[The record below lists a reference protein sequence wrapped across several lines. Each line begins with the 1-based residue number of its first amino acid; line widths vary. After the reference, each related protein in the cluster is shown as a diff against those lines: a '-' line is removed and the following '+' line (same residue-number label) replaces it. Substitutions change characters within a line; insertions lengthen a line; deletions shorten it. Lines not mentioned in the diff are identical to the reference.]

1 MSVSSNIL
9 KENSRDLLREEEP
22 GDAEVEF
29 PIDDEDEDFSITSIR
44 IVLVDSDP
52 ESLCL
57 MKNLMTQFSYQV
69 RDFKN
74 GAEAIAFLMMS
85 KHEIDLVIWD
95 FHVPEINGLEALKTI
110 GKEMD
115 LPVVIMSHEH
125 KKKTVMEST
134 KQGSCNFLVK
144 PVSKEIIAVLWQ
156 HVYRKRVSIYSVE
169 SNPEETVGLDQD
181 DIDLYQT
188 NSNCGEQTSSYQK
201 EDKNKKP
208 RMTWTPE
215 LHQLFEKAVE
225 KMGGVERNHSHESL
239 VNIQF
244 FFACYS
250 FIILFFVLTMLNA
263 EAVPKQILK
272 CMQEEKD
279 AEGLSRNN
287 VASHLQKYRLNS
299 GKKSSMIQET
309 REDSEWRNAGPNTA
323 LTASKPLPNSIF
335 GLHTRVPYFAND
347 QDARNGPMQYPSTNY
362 FTMDNAH
369 FMTNSFANLPYTDSF
384 HQQQQFQHQ
393 QYSHSSLQLPSVIT
407 KQEFPYVSA
416 ALENPDLIANK
427 NSPYMDWGDYLPE
440 GGLSD
445 FDKTNRY

>member
-22 GDAEVEF
+22 GDDEVEF
-29 PIDDEDEDFSITSIR
+29 PINDEDEDFSITSIR

-57 MKNLMTQFSYQV
+57 MKNLMTQYSYQV

-134 KQGSCNFLVK
+134 KRGSCNFLLK

-169 SNPEETVGLDQD
+169 SNPEENVGLDQD

-188 NSNCGEQTSSYQK
+188 NSNSGEQTSSYQK
-201 EDKNKKP
+201 EGKNKKP

-225 KMGGVERNHSHESL
+225 KMGGVE
-239 VNIQF
+239 Q
-244 FFACYS
+244 
-250 FIILFFVLTMLNA
+250 
-263 EAVPKQILK
+263 AVPKQILK

-279 AEGLSRNN
+279 AEGLTRNN

-362 FTMDNAH
+362 FTMDNGH

-384 HQQQQFQHQ
+384 HQQQQQQFQHQ
-393 QYSHSSLQLPSVIT
+393 QYSNSSLQLPSVIT

-416 ALENPDLIANK
+416 ALENPDLIANE
-427 NSPYMDWGDYLPE
+427 NSLYMDLGDYLQE
-440 GGLSD
+440 GLSD

>member
-22 GDAEVEF
+22 GDDEVEF
-29 PIDDEDEDFSITSIR
+29 PINDEDEDFSITSIR

-57 MKNLMTQFSYQV
+57 MKNLMTQYSYQV

-115 LPVVIMSHEH
+115 LPI
-125 KKKTVMEST
+125 KKTVMEST
-134 KQGSCNFLVK
+134 KRGSCNFLLK

-169 SNPEETVGLDQD
+169 SNPEENVGLDQD
-181 DIDLYQT
+181 DIALYQT
-188 NSNCGEQTSSYQK
+188 NSNSGEQTSSYQK

-225 KMGGVERNHSHESL
+225 KMGGVE
-239 VNIQF
+239 Q
-244 FFACYS
+244 
-250 FIILFFVLTMLNA
+250 
-263 EAVPKQILK
+263 AVPKQILK

-279 AEGLSRNN
+279 AEGLTRNN

-362 FTMDNAH
+362 FTMDNGH

-384 HQQQQFQHQ
+384 HQQQQQQFQNQ
-393 QYSHSSLQLPSVIT
+393 QFSHSSLQLPSVIT

-416 ALENPDLIANK
+416 ALENPDLIANQ
-427 NSPYMDWGDYLPE
+427 NSLYMDLGDYLQE
-440 GGLSD
+440 GLSD

>member
-22 GDAEVEF
+22 GDDEVEF
-29 PIDDEDEDFSITSIR
+29 PINDEDEDFSITSIR

-57 MKNLMTQFSYQV
+57 MKNLMTQYSYQV

-115 LPVVIMSHEH
+115 LPIVIMSHEH

-134 KQGSCNFLVK
+134 KRGSCNFLLK

-169 SNPEETVGLDQD
+169 SNPEENVGLDQD
-181 DIDLYQT
+181 DIALYQT
-188 NSNCGEQTSSYQK
+188 NSNSGEQTSSYQK

-225 KMGGVERNHSHESL
+225 KMGGVE
-239 VNIQF
+239 Q
-244 FFACYS
+244 
-250 FIILFFVLTMLNA
+250 
-263 EAVPKQILK
+263 AVPKQILK

-279 AEGLSRNN
+279 AEGLTRNN

-362 FTMDNAH
+362 FTMDNGH

-384 HQQQQFQHQ
+384 HQQQQQQFQHQ
-393 QYSHSSLQLPSVIT
+393 QFSHSSLQLPSVIT

-416 ALENPDLIANK
+416 ALENPDLIANE
-427 NSPYMDWGDYLPE
+427 NSLYMDLGDYLQE
-440 GGLSD
+440 GLSD

>member
-134 KQGSCNFLVK
+134 KRGSCNFLVK

-169 SNPEETVGLDQD
+169 SNPEENVGLDQD

-188 NSNCGEQTSSYQK
+188 NSNSGEQTSSYQK

-225 KMGGVERNHSHESL
+225 KMGGVE
-239 VNIQF
+239 Q
-244 FFACYS
+244 
-250 FIILFFVLTMLNA
+250 
-263 EAVPKQILK
+263 AVPKQILK

-279 AEGLSRNN
+279 AEGLTRNN

-309 REDSEWRNAGPNTA
+309 RENSEWRNDGPNTA

-384 HQQQQFQHQ
+384 HQQQQQQFQHQ

-407 KQEFPYVSA
+407 KQEFPYESA

>member
-22 GDAEVEF
+22 GDDEVEF
-29 PIDDEDEDFSITSIR
+29 PINDEDEDFSITSIR

-57 MKNLMTQFSYQV
+57 MKNLMTQYSYQV

-115 LPVVIMSHEH
+115 LPIVIMSHEH

-134 KQGSCNFLVK
+134 KRGSCNFLLK

-169 SNPEETVGLDQD
+169 SNPEENVGLDQD
-181 DIDLYQT
+181 DIALYQT
-188 NSNCGEQTSSYQK
+188 NSNSGEQTSSYQK

-225 KMGGVERNHSHESL
+225 KMGGVE
-239 VNIQF
+239 Q
-244 FFACYS
+244 
-250 FIILFFVLTMLNA
+250 
-263 EAVPKQILK
+263 AVPKQILK

-279 AEGLSRNN
+279 AEGLTRNN

-362 FTMDNAH
+362 FTMDNGH

-384 HQQQQFQHQ
+384 HQQQQQQFQNQ
-393 QYSHSSLQLPSVIT
+393 QFSHSSLQLPSVIT

-416 ALENPDLIANK
+416 ALENPDLIANQ
-427 NSPYMDWGDYLPE
+427 NSLYMDLGDYLQE
-440 GGLSD
+440 GLSD